1 MKCAVNDTITYI
13 KLLAQDIAGC
23 DPNCAVLAILFDLR
37 IPVNHHGF
45 QYLKTAILLQYQ
57 NPMLIV
63 LNEIYQEIAEM
74 YGDVSEDIIA
84 ASIHRV
90 IKAAWE
96 RGDLTLWETYLPA
109 ANVNKNGP
117 PTNSEVIAGL
127 ARIVELW
134 QGCSDA
140 YLRQLNREVVSSER
154 K

>member
-96 RGDLTLWETYLPA
+96 RGARPLWETYLPA
-109 ANVNKNGP
+109 ANVNKTGP

-140 YLRQLNREVVSSER
+140 YLRQLKREVVSSER
-154 K
+154 E